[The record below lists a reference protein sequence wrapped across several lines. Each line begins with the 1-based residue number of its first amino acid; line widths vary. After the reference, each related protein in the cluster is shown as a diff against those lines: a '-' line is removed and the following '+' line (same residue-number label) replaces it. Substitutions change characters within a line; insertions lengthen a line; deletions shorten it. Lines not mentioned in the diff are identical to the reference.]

1 MMGKTVYSSLA
12 LLSLFCL
19 SRGARA
25 EGGPPLLTDDP
36 WTPGSNHWEINLAV
50 TSEVNQDEFRFEAP
64 LADIN
69 YGVGEHI
76 QLKYEVPFTVSGGT
90 NQTSQSG
97 LAQSIAG
104 VKWRFLDK
112 DRVGVAMST
121 YPQVSFRTAGG
132 VPPTSSNSDSKET
145 GTEFLLPIE
154 LEEGAGV
161 FRFNEEFG
169 YHVVQGLN
177 SHYAYG
183 GGVTYSVKDGFL
195 LLGEIHGESSTS
207 LSESNW
213 VSNFGTVFDMSVHL
227 SLLVSVGRT
236 LVNSDDSSAKY
247 LSYTGLQF
255 RL

>member
-1 MMGKTVYSSLA
+1 MI
-12 LLSLFCL
+12 LLLLPS
-19 SRGARA
+19 GARA

-50 TSEVNQDEFRFEAP
+50 TSEVNRDEFRFEAP
-64 LADIN
+64 IADIN

-76 QLKYEVPFTVSGGT
+76 QLKYEVPFTVSGG
-90 NQTSQSG
+90 NGQTTQSG

-112 DRVGVAMST
+112 ERLGVAMST
-121 YPQVSFRTAGG
+121 YPQVSFRTSGLT
-132 VPPTSSNSDSKET
+132 PTPSNSDANET

-154 LEEGAGV
+154 LEEGSGV
-161 FRFNEEFG
+161 FKFNQELG
-169 YHVVQGLN
+169 YHVVQGTN

-183 GGVTYSVKDGFL
+183 VGLTYSVKDGFM

-213 VSNFGTVFDMSVHL
+213 VSNIGTVYDLSGHL
-227 SLLVSVGRT
+227 SLLISVGRT
-236 LVNSDDSSAKY
+236 LVNSDDSTAKY
-247 LSYTGLQF
+247 LSYSGMQF